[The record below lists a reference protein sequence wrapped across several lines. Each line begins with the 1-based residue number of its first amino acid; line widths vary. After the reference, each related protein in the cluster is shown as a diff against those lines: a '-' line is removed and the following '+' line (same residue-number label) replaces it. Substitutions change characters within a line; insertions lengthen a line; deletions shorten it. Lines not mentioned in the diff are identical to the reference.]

1 MSCIADVKVS
11 LYSSQVDITGSS
23 VCSLPLWVVKLKTR
37 TNVTKLFFQKFMW
50 CVCSRTVKRTM
61 HHLFTIWWITHYLLT
76 RSLYVT
82 SQFRAST
89 NKMVFWGVV
98 KTHIECDPDE
108 SAMIHHLGW
117 RVQNMENP
125 IFTSI
130 MCIGVSTP
138 PPSFFCQV
146 PPLICKLSKP
156 PFLGN
161 SPLWIAFSW
170 TPPWRWNHNI
180 KP

>member
-37 TNVTKLFFQKFMW
+37 TSVTKLFFQKFMW

-82 SQFRAST
+82 SQFRTST

-117 RVQNMENP
+117 RVQNMENL

-138 PPSFFCQV
+138 PLFLPS
-146 PPLICKLSKP
+146 P
-156 PFLGN
+156 PFNLQTVQTPLFRQFPPMDCFFMN
-161 SPLWIAFSW
+161 SPLKME
-170 TPPWRWNHNI
+170 P
-180 KP
+180 